1 MDNIINCNVM
11 EKETENKS
19 TGLSNLIQL
28 AGLAVGV
35 FLIIFLKHTQS
46 KNSEPLLDDDM
57 NEEGGVKIE
66 DKFNERQNSILNLIK
81 KKKTLT
87 PSEIYSL
94 SPNVSTRTLRRDMDV
109 LVENG
114 VVIQEGSTKSTKYTY
129 TG

>member
-1 MDNIINCNVM
+1 MDNFIDCNVM
-11 EKETENKS
+11 KKETENKNL
-19 TGLSNLIQL
+19 GLNNLIQL
-28 AGLAVGV
+28 GALAVGV

-46 KNSEPLLDDDM
+46 KNSEPLLDDEVK
-57 NEEGGVKIE
+57 EEGGVKLE

-81 KKKTLT
+81 KKKTVT

-109 LVENG
+109 LIKSG
-114 VVIQEGSTKSTKYTY
+114 IVIQEGNTKSTKYTY

>member
-1 MDNIINCNVM
+1 M

-46 KNSEPLLDDDM
+46 KNSEPLLDDDL
-57 NEEGGVKIE
+57 NQEDGVKIE